1 MLPVGGASV
10 GTLPPAAGV
19 MLERGCCDALW
30 ADELRGGGSEG
41 VRSNV
46 WYSRSPDDGAEGCVV
61 HHVWL
66 VIHRLGITKQV

>member
-1 MLPVGGASV
+1 LLPVGGASV

-30 ADELRGGGSEG
+30 ADELRGGGSED

-46 WYSRSPDDGAEGCVV
+46 WYSRSPDDGAEGDIV
-61 HHVWL
+61 HDVGFIVHGLRIAVP
-66 VIHRLGITKQV
+66 V